1 MSTLNEQLYID
12 AVVVYGTK
20 RIFSVKINQAI
31 DPENPPEDPTAEW
44 DTLDLSDYNIR
55 FRVLGSAEGDGVIL
69 VEKLITQV
77 SDEDEVGII
86 EEPTTGEFT
95 FVITAEETELLG
107 IGSRPITL
115 ELLDVQSGEVMH
127 VLTEGG
133 VANAEFNKITVV
145 RV

>member
-20 RIFSVKINQAI
+20 RTFSVKINQTI
-31 DPENPPEDPTAEW
+31 DLENPPDDQTEEW
-44 DTLDLSDYNIR
+44 DDLDLSDYNIR
-55 FRVLGSAEGDGVIL
+55 FRVLGSAEGNGVVLI
-69 VEKLITQV
+69 EKVITQV
-77 SDEDEVGII
+77 SDEDNIGII
-86 EEPTTGEFT
+86 KAPDTGEFT

-107 IGSRPITL
+107 MGSRPITL
-115 ELLDVQSGEVMH
+115 ELLDVQSGEVIH

-133 VANAEFNKITVV
+133 VANAEFNKITIV

>member
-1 MSTLNEQLYID
+1 MSTLDEQLYID

-20 RIFSVKINQAI
+20 RIFSVKINQTI
-31 DPENPPEDPTAEW
+31 DPENPPEDPTAKW
-44 DTLDLSDYNIR
+44 DTLDLSDYNVR
-55 FRVLGSAEGDGVIL
+55 FRVLGSAEGNGVIL
-69 VEKLITQV
+69 IEKVITQT
-77 SDEDEVGII
+77 SDDDEVGII

-95 FVITAEETELLG
+95 FVITAEETEILG

>member
-1 MSTLNEQLYID
+1 M
-12 AVVVYGTK
+12 
-20 RIFSVKINQAI
+20 
-31 DPENPPEDPTAEW
+31 
-44 DTLDLSDYNIR
+44 
-55 FRVLGSAEGDGVIL
+55 
-69 VEKLITQV
+69 

-95 FVITAEETELLG
+95 FAITAEETRLLG